1 MQPADP
7 DRLVGEAE
15 GGVRRAE
22 PLARIARA
30 LPAEVHEAIE
40 GDAHLRHIWAEEVPH
55 RAGLKV
61 FAPRRDRRV
70 SGEDDARAGDEPRLF
85 EGHLTRSPEL
95 PDPLDCAEEAVSLV
109 EMKHARVETERAQD
123 TNAAD
128 AEHDLLAQATVRFG
142 HVEAVGGGCHGG
154 GGGTGECVEQA
165 ERATGD

>member
-22 PLARIARA
+22 PLARIAGGV
-30 LPAEVHEAIE
+30 PAEVLEAME
-40 GDAHLRHIWAEEVPH
+40 GEAPLRHIGAEEVPH
-55 RAGLKV
+55 QAGV
-61 FAPRRDRRV
+61 EVVAARRDRRV

-142 HVEAVGGGCHGG
+142 HVEAVGR
-154 GGGTGECVEQA
+154 GGTAG
-165 ERATGD
+165 RG